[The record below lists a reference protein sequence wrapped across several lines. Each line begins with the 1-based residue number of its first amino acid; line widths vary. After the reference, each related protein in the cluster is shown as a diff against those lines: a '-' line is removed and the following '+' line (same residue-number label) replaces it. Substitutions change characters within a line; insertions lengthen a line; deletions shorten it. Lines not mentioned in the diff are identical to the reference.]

1 MSKKKNGV
9 KKGSYQA
16 QTYTNRVNAARE
28 ATNLTIFQDGMQHA
42 LDIASI
48 VLNETFGFGP
58 ERLKKFGIGFQDKF
72 AEIQEESR
80 EDKENDKERW
90 YSEEQFENALKKAW
104 GQYYTPR
111 AIRYNEEKG

>member
-16 QTYTNRVNAARE
+16 QTYADRVNAARA

-48 VLNETFGFGP
+48 VLHETFGFGP

-72 AEIQEESR
+72 EKVQKESR
-80 EDKENDKERW
+80 ADKADDEERW
-90 YSEEQFENALKKAW
+90 YSEERFENELKEAW
-104 GQYYTPR
+104 GPYYTPR
-111 AIRYNEEKG
+111 AIRYGEDKL